1 VGEELMIGFLV
12 SLIVIVLL
20 LALLW
25 YALTL
30 FPIPEKI
37 RLVVM
42 LLVAVVVLLY
52 VARHFGV
59 V

>member
-1 VGEELMIGFLV
+1 MIGFLV